1 MSRAR
6 KLPEEESSQD
16 KSRSQMK
23 APAPMGSER
32 QRVSRKNPDQPGPVH
47 AKELEAMNRNRNT
60 AAPVSMITLHSDHAS
75 HDSSRDS
82 SHDSSAHPAA
92 APASLIRGIAGA
104 PAGVSKAPNSST
116 PGGSRRGSF
125 LVLVVGTL
133 ALLSVAAILY
143 VAIGN
148 RDIRTKAAIQKR
160 ERLDDVPERFA
171 SYVAE
176 KIVAADA
183 LATFYDASGVRTTDS
198 SGREIPV
205 LMREAMDYPSIDYA
219 RRSNSFNPTDPAYPA
234 EVFNPVGTYDPSLGV
249 TNLPG
254 KWLPTDPWLAAS
266 EPTFLDFAQAN
277 ATDPA
282 RPYLDRRDWAN
293 ISNVS
298 PDGRFVNLRNLR
310 GNFSAPSATLS
321 TNLSLW
327 DEDGQPT
334 NTTDFGIASDINIP
348 AHWTARQRG
357 AFRPVIDTSI
367 PVTSPDWPG
376 YQWADADGDGMY
388 DSRIFELVDARD
400 AANIIDLLG
409 ADESYR
415 WFFATRIVDLSG
427 RVNVTTAGDI
437 LAEATREVP
446 VGLTPTDVDL
456 RRLLMMTDVFA
467 GNGTVIGSGLIG
479 GYDGIFQSSPITPLT
494 APSNYGPLAGDDGY
508 DEVRAF
514 NVGRFAY
521 NSLRLGL
528 IAGIA
533 TPISSSDGTL
543 VFRGDALTTA
553 GTAGDAVTAL
563 NLGGQANF
571 YDFSIP
577 ANRRNLFN
585 RVVETFT
592 SSIGITSEVIA
603 GETFYRPFST
613 FGIADQAELLTY
625 NASNNPAVTSALELT
640 LSSRDD
646 SDIAPLPGSTRFSP
660 LRDNRPLD
668 LELRRY
674 TGAFTGTPGAGS
686 DIERTMLHFAS
697 DLRQRLTTVAAA
709 RQIRTTRGVDPARLS
724 DFELKIDARTAALNP
739 SIAFVGYAEALLP
752 TSDIRPTTNP
762 AINSWADPSTGILPT
777 LAYGHQGPQLAA
789 LISASMAANLGP
801 VVGVTTPGPFT
812 LILNG
817 SDAFREELDDD
828 NDGAGT
834 DDRDLPDDQK
844 VFPGWHNNK
853 RFDLGSARLATA
865 SDPIAAPAVNVFPVQ
880 AQPFVTEVATY
891 TVYTDTV
898 DTAGGDIEPV
908 PGEVTIQ
915 SDLNVNDNVDALYQ
929 VIAFKLHNPF
939 NVQVRLSGNPALRA
953 SPTDTDE
960 TLLRY
965 LNVADPA
972 FPALDRDPLDYH
984 YIEYLGRTYKLA
996 SLVEQTYV
1004 TSAIEAELQDRVP
1017 PVPARSDD
1025 ARVGEYVD
1033 PAGDAQFI
1041 VLEGITIAPGG
1052 TVVCYAL
1059 SQSPRRILQRM
1070 NNADPVLAPNSNRA
1084 AYIRSVIESQLAD
1097 DSDIDGVHWIP
1108 EIAADTEP
1116 NPGSASLPDG
1126 TRSGPGLRNMEFRQV
1141 AGAGPTYVPP
1151 PATTHE
1157 AVNLYRS
1164 VRIGDELDTDQAVP
1178 NLVGNPPL
1186 EWPLPA
1192 TYWDGQTDVPT
1203 RRVTLPPRNTRSND
1217 QLVDRLKLPLG
1228 FSLNRVL
1235 PTPGAGVNQRNIGS
1249 TESDNDDD
1257 QEGLTIT
1264 TWATLRRPGTLAE
1277 PVLGAFPPY
1286 CVEPKR
1292 WVTSS
1297 GAGFRWNI
1305 DSIDNV
1311 NVDSLD
1317 LSDFASGPG
1326 SFTGGAVNLDLWRTN
1341 MLAETFSDN
1350 MAKAPNNITDS
1361 PIDGSTRINIF
1372 VPATATFAA
1381 NAAEV
1386 IIAAEDISQ
1395 RIRPA
1400 DLLLPLGVAP
1410 MNVPL
1415 TAAAIPWTD
1424 ATDPGALN
1432 RWTTLAEGMAMALGY
1447 DQRPATVPP
1456 IPSDIL
1462 QLYYPQPN
1470 PDGGG
1475 TQITPLDRG
1484 NLRLDAY
1491 LPFFDASPAAI
1502 RAFTPGSDLRAG
1514 LEIPI
1519 ALNVLDVFHTA
1530 GTATDSIERG
1540 VPGLVNINT
1549 ASTPVLRSLPLL
1561 SPPPNFEPDN
1571 TTIWWWGNEGT
1582 SPNPVLDSTSD
1593 IAATVEAFR
1602 EKSKVAL
1609 RPGSAIFDGIERFN
1623 DEGGLT
1629 PDLNPELLDGRL
1641 FSTQIRG
1648 IGEQPGFRS
1657 IGAILAAR
1665 YRTLDAT
1672 SFAWPGNIDYMGFD
1686 KTGTGPTALLI
1697 NNGRQG
1703 LDSVLYRTGG
1713 VTWAP
1718 DAIGNEY
1725 KERLTVA
1732 NGLLSSITTRSD
1744 TFAVWFVVQ
1753 GYRKGDV
1760 EGLTGNDPL
1769 VPSVQRRFLMIIDRS
1784 NVKALGDKP
1793 KILAL
1798 RELPI

>member
-1 MSRAR
+1 MDAR
-6 KLPEEESSQD
+6 RQN
-16 KSRSQMK
+16 
-23 APAPMGSER
+23 PAP
-32 QRVSRKNPDQPGPVH
+32 
-47 AKELEAMNRNRNT
+47 T
-60 AAPVSMITLHSDHAS
+60 CTLALNARTDARAS
-75 HDSSRDS
+75 VGT
-82 SHDSSAHPAA
+82 PATS
-92 APASLIRGIAGA
+92 PASIVRGIAGA
-104 PAGVSKAPNSST
+104 PASYSIASA

-148 RDIRTKAAIQKR
+148 RDVRTKAAIQKR
-160 ERLDDVPERFA
+160 ERLEEVPERFA
-171 SYVAE
+171 AYVSE
-176 KIVAADA
+176 KIIAADA
-183 LATFYDASGVRTTDS
+183 LATYYDGAGIRTQDS
-198 SGREIPV
+198 NQREIPV
-205 LMREAMDYPSIDYA
+205 LMREAMDYPSIDYS
-219 RRSNSFNPTDPAYPA
+219 RRSDSTLPSEIFS
-234 EVFNPVGTYDPSLGV
+234 PVGAYDPSLGSQIGP
-249 TNLPG
+249 NGIPA

-266 EPTFLDFAQAN
+266 EPTFLDFAQIGP
-277 ATDPA
+277 TDPT
-282 RPYLDRRDWAN
+282 RPYLDRRDWAQ
-293 ISNVS
+293 ISNVA
-298 PDGRFVNLRNLR
+298 PDGRFVNLYNLR
-310 GNFSAPSATLS
+310 GNFKAPSTSLS
-321 TNLSLW
+321 TNLRLW
-327 DEDGQPT
+327 DEDGEPT
-334 NTTDFGIASDINIP
+334 TSTDFGTLADDPFIP

-357 AFRPVIDTSI
+357 AFRPVNNGAVD
-367 PVTSPDWPG
+367 PQNPDLPA

-400 AANIIDLLG
+400 ANNIIDLLG

-467 GNGTVIGSGLIG
+467 GNGGGLIG
-479 GYDGIFQSSPITPLT
+479 GYNGIFQSSPITPLT

-543 VFRGDALTTA
+543 VFRGDALTTD
-553 GTAGDAVTAL
+553 GTAGPAVTAL
-563 NLGGQANF
+563 NLGGQAGL
-571 YDFSIP
+571 YDFSVP
-577 ANRRNLFN
+577 ANRSNLFN

-603 GETFYRPFST
+603 GATFYRPFTT

-625 NASNNPAVTSALELT
+625 NASNNPAVTSALEQT

-646 SDIAPLPGSTRFSP
+646 TDIAPLPGSTRFSP

-686 DIERTMLHFAS
+686 DIDRTMLHFAS
-697 DLRQRLTTVAAA
+697 DLRQRLTTVASS
-709 RQIRTTRGVDPARLS
+709 RQIRTARGVDPSRLS
-724 DFELKIDARTAALNP
+724 DFELKIDARAAALNP
-739 SIAFVGYAEALLP
+739 SLAFVAYAEALLP
-752 TSDIRPTTNP
+752 SSNITG
-762 AINSWADPSTGILPT
+762 SWADPSTGFLPT

-812 LILNG
+812 LILTG
-817 SDAFREELDDD
+817 DAAFRQEL
-828 NDGAGT
+828 NDGTDNAGT

-853 RFDLGSARLATA
+853 RFDLGEARLATA
-865 SDPIAAPAVNVFPVQ
+865 SDPISAPAVNIYPVQ
-880 AQPFVTEVATY
+880 GQPFLTEVATY
-891 TVYTDTV
+891 TVYTDAT
-898 DTAGGDIEPV
+898 DTAGGDNEPF

-915 SDLNVNDNVDALYQ
+915 SDLAPTAGTQLNNPDALYQ
-929 VIAFKLHNPF
+929 VLAFKLHNPF
-939 NVQVRLSGNPALRA
+939 NVTVRLSGNPSYRVAPGDPDEALQ
-953 SPTDTDE
+953 
-960 TLLRY
+960 RY
-965 LNVADPA
+965 LNVADPDTA
-972 FPALDRDPLDYH
+972 AQSGFPPLDRDPLEYY

-996 SLVEQTYV
+996 SLVEQTFV
-1004 TSAIEAELQDRVP
+1004 TSATEAALQGQTP
-1017 PVPARSDD
+1017 PIPARGTNNLAFVGQYYD
-1025 ARVGEYVD
+1025 AD
-1033 PAGDAQFI
+1033 PTQQYI
-1041 VLEGITIAPGG
+1041 TLEGISIGPGE

-1059 SQSPRRILQRM
+1059 SQSPRRVLQRL
-1070 NNADPVLAPNSNRA
+1070 NNAEAVPAPNTTRA
-1084 AYIRSVIESQLAD
+1084 AYIRSVIESQLAS
-1097 DSDIDGVHWIP
+1097 DSDISGVHWVP
-1108 EIAADTEP
+1108 EMNYSVPESDAAFARANLPTDATPGTADTVMEFRRV
-1116 NPGSASLPDG
+1116 AD
-1126 TRSGPGLRNMEFRQV
+1126 SGPGYT
-1141 AGAGPTYVPP
+1141 A
-1151 PATTHE
+1151 PAAPTHE
-1157 AVNLYRS
+1157 SVNLYRS
-1164 VRIGDELDTDQAVP
+1164 VRIGLELDTDPAAP
-1178 NLVGNPPL
+1178 NLLGNQPIS
-1186 EWPLPA
+1186 WNLPT
-1192 TYWDGQTDVPT
+1192 TYWDGQTNVPGGG
-1203 RRVTLPPRNTRSND
+1203 RVTLPPRNTRSND

-1235 PTPGAGVNQRNIGS
+1235 PTPGASPNQLTIGG
-1249 TESDNDDD
+1249 TQAD
-1257 QEGLTIT
+1257 QSGDQRGLTIT
-1264 TWATLRRPGTLAE
+1264 TWAAVRRPGSVAE
-1277 PVLGAFPPY
+1277 PRLGAFPEY

-1292 WVTSS
+1292 WPAPGGTP
-1297 GAGFRWNI
+1297 FWNVAAN
-1305 DSIDNV
+1305 DGR
-1311 NVDSLD
+1311 SLAS
-1317 LSDFASGPG
+1317 LARSDFVGAPG
-1326 SFTGGAVNLDLWRTN
+1326 SFSGGADTLEDWRTFT
-1341 MLAETFSDN
+1341 LTDVFTGAV
-1350 MAKAPNNITDS
+1350 AAAPNNIRSSPLGVSTD
-1361 PIDGSTRINIF
+1361 IRIN
-1372 VPATATFAA
+1372 PAILATGDFRE

-1386 IIAAEDISQ
+1386 IVAAEDVSG
-1395 RIRPA
+1395 RLRPA
-1400 DLLLPLGVAP
+1400 DMLLPIGVAP

-1415 TAAAIPWTD
+1415 TAAAVPWTD

-1447 DQRPATVPP
+1447 DQPPATVPA
-1456 IPSDIL
+1456 IPGDIL
-1462 QLYYPQPN
+1462 QLYYPQPVD
-1470 PDGGG
+1470 PQPVTGD
-1475 TQITPLDRG
+1475 TQLPPLDRG

-1491 LPFFDASPAAI
+1491 VPFFDASPAAI
-1502 RAFTPGSDLRAG
+1502 RAFTTNSDLRAG

-1530 GTATDSIERG
+1530 GTQSDSLERG
-1540 VPGLVNINT
+1540 VPGLININT

-1561 SPPPNFEPDN
+1561 SPPPEFAPGG
-1571 TTIWWWGNEGT
+1571 TTPWWWWTGAGSHNF
-1582 SPNPVLDSTSD
+1582 SSD

-1602 EKSKVAL
+1602 DKREVGV
-1609 RPGSAIFDGIERFN
+1609 RPGSAY
-1623 DEGGLT
+1623 GGGFTTVPFGDSAGVT
-1629 PDLNPELLDGRL
+1629 PDEDPETLDGRGAV
-1641 FSTQIRG
+1641 SQIVG

-1665 YRTLDAT
+1665 IRTPALASRGWT
-1672 SFAWPGNIDYMGFD
+1672 SNIDYMGFD
-1686 KTGTGPTALLI
+1686 VDGGGVAQ
-1697 NNGRQG
+1697 NNGRVG
-1703 LDSVLYRTGG
+1703 LDSVLYRSGG
-1713 VTWAP
+1713 GAWGP
-1718 DAIGNEY
+1718 DALRNEY
-1725 KERLTVA
+1725 KESLTVA

>member
-1 MSRAR
+1 
-6 KLPEEESSQD
+6 
-16 KSRSQMK
+16 
-23 APAPMGSER
+23 
-32 QRVSRKNPDQPGPVH
+32 
-47 AKELEAMNRNRNT
+47 MNRNRNT

-104 PAGVSKAPNSST
+104 PAGVSKAPISSA

-176 KIVAADA
+176 KIIAADA
-183 LATFYDASGVRTTDS
+183 LATFYDASAVTAFDS

-234 EVFNPVGTYDPSLGV
+234 EVFNPIGTYDPSLGV
-249 TNLPG
+249 TGLPD
-254 KWLPTDPWLAAS
+254 KWLPTDPWLAAG
-266 EPTFLDFAQAN
+266 EATFLDFAQAN
-277 ATDPA
+277 ASDPT

-310 GNFSAPSATLS
+310 GNFGAPSATLS

-409 ADESYR
+409 VDESYR

-467 GNGTVIGSGLIG
+467 GNGTVIGGGLIG

-533 TPISSSDGTL
+533 TPLASADGSIP
-543 VFRGDALTTA
+543 FRG
-553 GTAGDAVTAL
+553 GAL
-563 NLGGQANF
+563 NIVGTTGDVVQALSLGNRAAF
-571 YDFSIP
+571 FDFSIP
-577 ANRRNLFN
+577 ANRANVFKLA
-585 RVVETFT
+585 VQSYQSGLGFT
-592 SSIGITSEVIA
+592 TNTAADGVIPA
-603 GETFYRPFST
+603 QPTRPFTT
-613 FGIADQAELLTY
+613 FGIADQAELLVY

-686 DIERTMLHFAS
+686 DIERTMLHFSS

-739 SIAFVGYAEALLP
+739 SLAFVGYAEALLP
-752 TSDIRPTTNP
+752 TSDIRSSTNP

-817 SDAFREELDDD
+817 SDAFRDYLDV
-828 NDGAGT
+828 NNQGNAG
-834 DDRDLPDDQK
+834 DVSLPDDQQI
-844 VFPGWHNNK
+844 FPGWHDEK
-853 RFDLGSARLATA
+853 RFDLGSARIAAET
-865 SDPIAAPAVNVFPVQ
+865 DPISAPAVNVYPVQ
-880 AQPFVTEVATY
+880 GQPFLTEVATY

-898 DTAGGDIEPV
+898 DTGSAGGDTEPV

-915 SDLNVNDNVDALYQ
+915 SDLGTGPDGTQLDNVDALYQ

-939 NVQVRLSGNPALRA
+939 NVSVRLSGNTSYRA
-953 SPTDTDE
+953 SPADTNE

-965 LNVADPA
+965 LNVADPD
-972 FPALDRDPLDYH
+972 FPPLDRDPLDYH

-996 SLVEQTYV
+996 SLVEQTWV
-1004 TSAIEAELQDRVP
+1004 TSATEATLLGQTP
-1017 PVPARSDD
+1017 PVPARGDD
-1025 ARVGEYVD
+1025 ARVGQYYD
-1033 PAGDAQFI
+1033 GNPAAQYI
-1041 VLEGITIAPGG
+1041 TLEGITIGAGQ

-1059 SQSPRRILQRM
+1059 SQSPRKILERLD
-1070 NNADPVLAPNSNRA
+1070 NADSVPAPNTTRA

-1097 DSDIDGVHWIP
+1097 DSDISGVHWIP
-1108 EIAADTEP
+1108 EINYNVADTDP
-1116 NPGSASLPDG
+1116 QSGRPSLPVDL
-1126 TRSGPGLRNMEFRQV
+1126 SPADNPMEFRRV
-1141 AGAGPTYVPP
+1141 AAPGPAFVPP
-1151 PATTHE
+1151 PATTQQS
-1157 AVNLYRS
+1157 VNLYRS
-1164 VRIGDELDTDQAVP
+1164 VRIGLELDVEQGGTSPD
-1178 NLVGNPPL
+1178 LVGNPPIG
-1186 EWPLPA
+1186 WNLPA

-1203 RRVTLPPRNTRSND
+1203 QRVTLPPRNTRSND

-1235 PTPGAGVNQRNIGS
+1235 PTPGVAPNQLDISG
-1249 TESDNDDD
+1249 TQADEPLD
-1257 QEGLTIT
+1257 QLGLTII
-1264 TWATLRRPGTLAE
+1264 TWAAVRRPGAAVE
-1277 PVLGAFPPY
+1277 PLLGAFPQY

-1292 WVTSS
+1292 WPAPGGTPIWNVTEDD
-1297 GAGFRWNI
+1297 GK
-1305 DSIDNV
+1305 
-1311 NVDSLD
+1311 SLAS
-1317 LSDFASGPG
+1317 LSRAEFEDGPG
-1326 SFTGGAVNLDLWRTN
+1326 SFRGGAENQTAWRSS
-1341 MLAETFSDN
+1341 MLSETFPGN
-1350 MAKAPNNITDS
+1350 MAAAPNNITDS
-1361 PIDGSTRINIF
+1361 PLGVASDTRINPA

-1386 IIAAEDISQ
+1386 IISSEDISQ

-1462 QLYYPQPN
+1462 QLYYPQPIA
-1470 PDGGG
+1470 GG
-1475 TQITPLDRG
+1475 TQRTPLDRG
-1484 NLRLDAY
+1484 NLRLDTY
-1491 LPFFDASPAAI
+1491 LPFFDANTD
-1502 RAFTPGSDLRAG
+1502 RAFTAGTDLRAG
-1514 LEIPI
+1514 LELPI

-1561 SPPPNFEPDN
+1561 SPPPDTAPDGSP
-1571 TTIWWWGNEGT
+1571 WWWGNGGT
-1582 SPNPVLDSTSD
+1582 SSPNPVLNITSD

-1602 EKSKVAL
+1602 DKSTVPF
-1609 RPGSAIFDGIERFN
+1609 RPGSAIPVGSDFVTSAAFN
-1623 DEGGLT
+1623 DDAGIT
-1629 PDLNPELLDGRL
+1629 PDLNPELLNGRQL
-1641 FSTQIRG
+1641 SSQIVG
-1648 IGEQPGFRS
+1648 LGEQPGFRS
-1657 IGAILAAR
+1657 IGAILNAR
-1665 YRTLDAT
+1665 FRDVTDPT
-1672 SFAWPGNIDYMGFD
+1672 SEAWPANIDFMGFD
-1686 KTGTGPTALLI
+1686 ATGPTAPI

-1703 LDSVLYRTGG
+1703 LDSVLYRSGGG
-1713 VTWAP
+1713 VWTP
-1718 DAIGNEY
+1718 DALANEY

>member
-1 MSRAR
+1 
-6 KLPEEESSQD
+6 
-16 KSRSQMK
+16 
-23 APAPMGSER
+23 
-32 QRVSRKNPDQPGPVH
+32 
-47 AKELEAMNRNRNT
+47 MNRNRNT

-82 SHDSSAHPAA
+82 SHHSSAHPAA
-92 APASLIRGIAGA
+92 APASLIRSIAGA

-183 LATFYDASGVRTTDS
+183 LATFYDASAVTAFDS

-219 RRSNSFNPTDPAYPA
+219 RRSNSIDPA
-234 EVFNPVGTYDPSLGV
+234 EIFSPVGTYDPSLGV

-254 KWLPTDPWLAAS
+254 KWLPTDPWLATGEA
-266 EPTFLDFAQAN
+266 TFLDFAQAN
-277 ATDPA
+277 ASDPT

-467 GNGTVIGSGLIG
+467 GNGTVIGGGLIG

-514 NVGRFAY
+514 DVGRFAY

-686 DIERTMLHFAS
+686 DIDRTMLHFSS

-724 DFELKIDARTAALNP
+724 DFELKIDARAAVANP
-739 SIAFVGYAEALLP
+739 SLAFVGYAEALLP
-752 TSDIRPTTNP
+752 SSNITG
-762 AINSWADPSTGILPT
+762 SWADPSTGFLPT

-801 VVGVTTPGPFT
+801 VVGVTAPGPFT
-812 LILNG
+812 LILDG
-817 SDAFREELDDD
+817 SNDLSATNDFRDYL
-828 NDGAGT
+828 NLNNQGTAG
-834 DDRDLPDDQK
+834 DVALPDDQK

-853 RFDLGSARLATA
+853 RFDLGADRLATP
-865 SDPIAAPAVNVFPVQ
+865 SDPFSAPAVNIYPVQ
-880 AQPFVTEVATY
+880 GQPFLTEVATY
-891 TVYTDTV
+891 TVYTDASDASGV
-898 DTAGGDIEPV
+898 GGDDEEAD
-908 PGEVTIQ
+908 GLSDVTIR
-915 SDLNVNDNVDALYQ
+915 SDLGAPGTQLDNPDALYQ

-939 NVQVRLSGNPALRA
+939 NVTVRLSGNPTYRG
-953 SPTDTDE
+953 SPTDTTE

-965 LNVADPA
+965 LNVEDPA
-972 FPALDRDPLDYH
+972 FPALDRDPLEYY

-996 SLVEQTYV
+996 SLVEQTFV
-1004 TSAIEAELQDRVP
+1004 TSALEGTLQGQTP
-1017 PVPARSDD
+1017 PIPARGND
-1025 ARVGEYVD
+1025 ARVGEYYDLD
-1033 PAGDAQFI
+1033 PAQQYI
-1041 VLEGITIAPGG
+1041 TLEGISIGPGE

-1059 SQSPRRILQRM
+1059 SQSPRKILARI
-1070 NNADPVLAPNSNRA
+1070 NNADLVPPPNTSRA
-1084 AYIRSVIESQLAD
+1084 AYIRSVIESQLAS
-1097 DSDIDGVHWIP
+1097 DSDISGVHWVP
-1108 EIAADTEP
+1108 EINYTVPDADPLSGRANLPTDASAADD
-1116 NPGSASLPDG
+1116 A
-1126 TRSGPGLRNMEFRQV
+1126 MEFRRV
-1141 AGAGPTYVPP
+1141 AAPAPGYTAPTVPG
-1151 PATTHE
+1151 THE
-1157 AVNLYRS
+1157 AVNLWRS
-1164 VRIGDELDTDQAVP
+1164 VRIGLELDVEQGGSGTPPD
-1178 NLVGNPPL
+1178 LVGNPPIG
-1186 EWPLPA
+1186 WNMP
-1192 TYWDGQTDVPT
+1192 TNYWDDQTTVPAP
-1203 RRVTLPPRNTRSND
+1203 RVTLPPRNTRSND
-1217 QLVDRLKLPLG
+1217 QLMDRLKLPLG
-1228 FSLNRVL
+1228 FSVERIL
-1235 PTPGAGVNQRNIGS
+1235 PATSHTTETQISIGD
-1249 TESDNDDD
+1249 TDPIEPDD

-1264 TWATLRRPGTLAE
+1264 TWAAVRRPGSVAE
-1277 PVLGAFPPY
+1277 PRLGAFPEY

-1292 WVTSS
+1292 WPAPGGTPIWNEPATDGRTLTSLTRTDFN
-1297 GAGFRWNI
+1297 GA
-1305 DSIDNV
+1305 
-1311 NVDSLD
+1311 
-1317 LSDFASGPG
+1317 PG
-1326 SFTGGAVNLDLWRTN
+1326 SFTGGADTLNDWRTFA
-1341 MLAETFSDN
+1341 LTDVFTGDVAQ
-1350 MAKAPNNITDS
+1350 APNNIRNS
-1361 PIDGSTRINIF
+1361 PLGVLADPRRNPNVRGTEDF
-1372 VPATATFAA
+1372 VN

-1386 IIAAEDISQ
+1386 VIAAEDISQ

-1415 TAAAIPWTD
+1415 TAARIPWTD

-1447 DQRPATVPP
+1447 DQRPATVPA

-1462 QLYYPQPN
+1462 QLYYPQIN
-1470 PDGGG
+1470 PIDPSAA
-1475 TQITPLDRG
+1475 QITPLDRG
-1484 NLRLDAY
+1484 NLRLDNY
-1491 LPFFDASPAAI
+1491 VPFFDANTD
-1502 RAFTPGSDLRAG
+1502 RAFTAGTDLRAG

-1561 SPPPNFEPDN
+1561 SPPPEFEPGS
-1571 TTIWWWGNEGT
+1571 TTPWWWWTGAGSHNF
-1582 SPNPVLDSTSD
+1582 SSD

-1602 EKSKVAL
+1602 DKREVGV
-1609 RPGSAIFDGIERFN
+1609 RPGSAY
-1623 DEGGLT
+1623 GGGFTTVPFGDSAGVT
-1629 PDLNPELLDGRL
+1629 PDEDPETLDGRGAV
-1641 FSTQIRG
+1641 SQIVG

-1665 YRTLDAT
+1665 IRTPALASRGWT
-1672 SFAWPGNIDYMGFD
+1672 SNIDYMGFD
-1686 KTGTGPTALLI
+1686 VDGGGVAQ

-1703 LDSVLYRTGG
+1703 LDSVLYRSGG
-1713 VTWAP
+1713 GAWGP
-1718 DAIGNEY
+1718 DALRNEY
-1725 KERLTVA
+1725 KESLTVA

>member
-1 MSRAR
+1 
-6 KLPEEESSQD
+6 
-16 KSRSQMK
+16 
-23 APAPMGSER
+23 
-32 QRVSRKNPDQPGPVH
+32 
-47 AKELEAMNRNRNT
+47 MNRNRNT

-82 SHDSSAHPAA
+82 SHHSSAHPAA

-104 PAGVSKAPNSST
+104 PAGVSKAPISST

-183 LATFYDASGVRTTDS
+183 LATYYDASGVRTTDS

-219 RRSNSFNPTDPAYPA
+219 RRSNSTDPD
-234 EVFNPVGTYDPSLGV
+234 EVFSPVGTYDPGLGV

-254 KWLPTDPWLAAS
+254 KWLPTDPWLAAG
-266 EPTFLDFAQAN
+266 EATFLDFAQAN
-277 ATDPA
+277 ASDPT

-514 NVGRFAY
+514 DVGRFAY

-528 IAGIA
+528 IAGVP
-533 TPISSSDGTL
+533 TPLASADGSIP
-543 VFRGDALTTA
+543 FRGGALNIVGTT
-553 GTAGDAVTAL
+553 GDAVQAL
-563 NLGGQANF
+563 SLGNRAAF
-571 YDFSIP
+571 FDFSIP
-577 ANRRNLFN
+577 ANRANVFKLA
-585 RVVETFT
+585 VQSYQSGLGFT
-592 SSIGITSEVIA
+592 TNTAADGAIPAQPT
-603 GETFYRPFST
+603 RPFAT

-674 TGAFTGTPGAGS
+674 TGPFTGTPGAGS

-739 SIAFVGYAEALLP
+739 SLAFVGYAEALLP
-752 TSDIRPTTNP
+752 SSNITG
-762 AINSWADPSTGILPT
+762 SWADPSTGILPT

-789 LISASMAANLGP
+789 LIAGSMAANLGP

-817 SDAFREELDDD
+817 SDAFRDYLDV
-828 NDGAGT
+828 NNQGNAG
-834 DDRDLPDDQK
+834 DVALPDDQQL
-844 VFPGWHNNK
+844 FPGWHDEK
-853 RFDLGSARLATA
+853 RFDLGSTRLAAET
-865 SDPIAAPAVNVFPVQ
+865 DPISAPAVNVYPVQ
-880 AQPFVTEVATY
+880 AQPFLTEVATY

-915 SDLNVNDNVDALYQ
+915 SDLGTGPDGAQLDNDDALYQ

-939 NVQVRLSGNPALRA
+939 SVSVRLSGNPSFRA
-953 SPTDTDE
+953 SPADTNE

-965 LNVADPA
+965 LNVADPD
-972 FPALDRDPLDYH
+972 FPPLDRDPLEYH

-996 SLVEQTYV
+996 SLVEQTWV
-1004 TSAIEAELQDRVP
+1004 TSATEATLQGQTP
-1017 PVPARSDD
+1017 PVPARGDD
-1025 ARVGEYVD
+1025 ARVGQYYD
-1033 PAGDAQFI
+1033 GNPAAQYI
-1041 VLEGITIAPGG
+1041 TLEGITIGAGQ

-1059 SQSPRRILQRM
+1059 SQSPRKILERI
-1070 NNADPVLAPNSNRA
+1070 NNADSVPAPNTTRA

-1097 DSDIDGVHWIP
+1097 DSDITGVHWIP
-1108 EIAADTEP
+1108 EINYNVADTDP
-1116 NPGSASLPDG
+1116 QSGRPSLPVDL
-1126 TRSGPGLRNMEFRQV
+1126 SPADNPMEFRRV
-1141 AGAGPTYVPP
+1141 AAPGPAFVPP
-1151 PATTHE
+1151 PATTQQS
-1157 AVNLYRS
+1157 VNLYRS
-1164 VRIGDELDTDQAVP
+1164 VRIGLELDVEQGGTSPD
-1178 NLVGNPPL
+1178 LVGNPPIG
-1186 EWPLPA
+1186 WNLPA

-1203 RRVTLPPRNTRSND
+1203 QRVTLPPRNTRSND
-1217 QLVDRLKLPLG
+1217 QLVDRMKLPLG

-1235 PTPGAGVNQRNIGS
+1235 PTPGTAPNQLNIGG
-1249 TESDNDDD
+1249 TEADETGD

-1264 TWATLRRPGTLAE
+1264 TWAAVRRPGSVAE
-1277 PVLGAFPPY
+1277 PRLGAFPEY

-1292 WVTSS
+1292 WPAPSGTPIWNEPATDGRTLTSLTRTDFD
-1297 GAGFRWNI
+1297 GA
-1305 DSIDNV
+1305 
-1311 NVDSLD
+1311 
-1317 LSDFASGPG
+1317 PG
-1326 SFTGGAVNLDLWRTN
+1326 SFTGGAETLNDWRTFA
-1341 MLAETFSDN
+1341 LTDVFTGAV
-1350 MAKAPNNITDS
+1350 AQAPNNIRSS
-1361 PIDGSTRINIF
+1361 PLGDPANASDPRINLA
-1372 VPATATFAA
+1372 VPTTGNFRE

-1386 IIAAEDISQ
+1386 IVAAENIVE

-1400 DLLLPLGVAP
+1400 DLLLPIGVAP

-1415 TAAAIPWTD
+1415 TAAAIAWTD

-1462 QLYYPQPN
+1462 QLYYPQIN
-1470 PDGGG
+1470 PIDPSAA
-1475 TQITPLDRG
+1475 QITPLDRG
-1484 NLRLDAY
+1484 NLRLDY
-1491 LPFFDASPAAI
+1491 YVPFFDGNTD
-1502 RAFTPGSDLRAG
+1502 RAFTAGSDLRAG

-1561 SPPPNFEPDN
+1561 SPPPEFEPGS
-1571 TTIWWWGNEGT
+1571 TTPWWWWTGAGSHNF
-1582 SPNPVLDSTSD
+1582 SSD

-1602 EKSKVAL
+1602 DKSTVPF
-1609 RPGSAIFDGIERFN
+1609 RPGSAIPVGSDFVTSAAFN
-1623 DEGGLT
+1623 DDAGIT
-1629 PDLNPELLDGRL
+1629 PDLNPELLNGRQL
-1641 FSTQIRG
+1641 SSQIVG
-1648 IGEQPGFRS
+1648 LGEQPGFRS
-1657 IGAILAAR
+1657 IGAILNAR
-1665 YRTLDAT
+1665 FRDVTDPT
-1672 SFAWPGNIDYMGFD
+1672 SEAWPANIDFMGFD
-1686 KTGTGPTALLI
+1686 KTGTGPTALPI
-1697 NNGRQG
+1697 NNGRVG
-1703 LDSVLYRTGG
+1703 LDSVLYRSGG
-1713 VTWAP
+1713 GTWTP
-1718 DAIGNEY
+1718 DALRNEY